1 LKATA
6 ALVGID
12 ASAAFIRDISE
23 LEAVV
28 AAHARAPLGGLVV
41 IPEAFLTAHTLEI
54 ISLAD
59 RYHLPTVYAL
69 RHFIELGGLLSYGN
83 VILDNFRRAAIYA
96 DRIFKGAKPS
106 ELPVEAPEKF
116 ELVIN
121 LKTANA
127 LGLTVPPTLLGR
139 ADEVIE

>member
-1 LKATA
+1 M
-6 ALVGID
+6 
-12 ASAAFIRDISE
+12 
-23 LEAVV
+23 
-28 AAHARAPLGGLVV
+28 
-41 IPEAFLTAHTLEI
+41 TAHTLEI

-96 DRIFKGAKPS
+96 DRILKGMKPS
-106 ELPVEAPEKF
+106 ELPVQAPAKF
-116 ELVIN
+116 ELMIN
-121 LKTANA
+121 LKTAKA
-127 LGLTVPPTLLGR
+127 LGLTVSRMLLGR